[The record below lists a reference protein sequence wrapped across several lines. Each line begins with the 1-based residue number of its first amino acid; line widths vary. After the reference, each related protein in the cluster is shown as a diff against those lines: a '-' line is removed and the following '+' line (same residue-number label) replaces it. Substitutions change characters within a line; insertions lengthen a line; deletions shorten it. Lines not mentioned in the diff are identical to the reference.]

1 MALDSCPS
9 ADERVRLFGLL
20 TETNARLARRIG
32 SALESE
38 CGLPLAWF
46 EVLLQLRRAPEGR
59 LTMRQIA
66 EGAVYSSGGTTRLV
80 DRIESAGLVE
90 RRNCPN
96 DRRAVHVAITA
107 AGDAR
112 LDDALTAH
120 LGHLEV
126 GMSERLTG
134 EERATLAALLQ
145 KLNAD

>member
-80 DRIESAGLVE
+80 DRIEAAGLVE
-90 RRNCPN
+90 RRSCPS
-96 DRRAVHVAITA
+96 DRRAIHVAITA

-120 LGHLEV
+120 LGHLEA
-126 GMSERLTG
+126 GMSERLTCA
-134 EERATLAALLQ
+134 ERATLAALLE